1 MDLPFS
7 RWNSAITARRSRRKY
22 SPEQIDADI
31 LEQVRR
37 FCKEFRPFQ
46 EARAVLVTETPDR
59 VFKGAIGHYGKI
71 KGAPAFIAFIG
82 NMDDPNIQEKVGYS
96 GEGVILEA
104 TAKGLATCW
113 VGGFFRPEI
122 ASLLAGA
129 RQNETVLAVTPIGY
143 VGEDLSLED
152 KIMAGFGRNHR
163 RKPLSELVTGLEEI
177 KWAAWIREALYA
189 ARLAPSA
196 VNRQPWR
203 FHVEQDSITVLVDN
217 PKDTFNISKRL
228 DCGIAMLHIEVA
240 ALQRD
245 IKGEWEFLESPGVA
259 RFRVIKEALSN

>member
-1 MDLPFS
+1 MTDPS
-7 RWNSAITARRSRRKY
+7 RWYSAIMTRRSRRQFAPK
-22 SPEQIDADI
+22 PVDANI
-31 LEQVRR
+31 LARINR
-37 FCKEFRPFQ
+37 FCDEYRPFQ

-59 VFKGAIGHYGKI
+59 VFKGAVGHYGKI

-82 NMDDPNIQEKVGYS
+82 NMGDPNIQEKVGYL
-96 GEGVILEA
+96 GEGLILEA
-104 TAKGLATCW
+104 TASGLATCW

-129 RQNETVLAVTPIGY
+129 GQNEKVLAVTPVGY
-143 VGEDLSLED
+143 AGEDMSLED

-163 RKPLSELVTGLEEI
+163 RRPLSELVTGLEEI
-177 KWAAWIREALYA
+177 KWPAWMREALHA

-203 FHVEQDSITVLVDN
+203 FRVEQDRIIVLVDN

-228 DCGIAMLHIEVA
+228 DCGIAMLHIEIA
-240 ALQRD
+240 ALHRD
-245 IKGEWEFLESPGVA
+245 IKGEWEFLASPEVA
-259 RFRVIKEALSN
+259 RFRV